1 VTSTGFSNTRAAVDR
16 ILDEVAAEVGLDDFG
31 DPSFRDGLEAV
42 YAAATT
48 QAGLTPIG
56 LAVFDG
62 QVRGSLRNRLRVT
75 DWHRRHPELART
87 TVERPLFIVGL
98 SRTGTTALS
107 QLLAA
112 DPANRS
118 LLGWEANQ
126 SVPPPTRDGYAT
138 DARFEAARASDG
150 LLDAINPG
158 FKAIHHD
165 PPGQP
170 VECAVVLAQHFL
182 SASLSTCFNVPDY
195 DAWMLAADGRAAY
208 AYHRQVL
215 QVLQSEYG
223 GNWQL
228 KSPVHCHFITALHDV
243 YPDARFVVTHRDPV
257 KAVASV
263 MSLVESLTG
272 TFSDA
277 DHHRYIA
284 QHWPVMVQAMC
295 DRVLDFR
302 DAHPDARFHDLPYEQ
317 LVRDPVGAVRDVYR
331 SLGRELSPRAEDRM
345 RTHARAA
352 PQGVHGTHTY
362 RLTDFGLTRD
372 EVAERFTRYY
382 ERFDVPR
389 EDA

>member
-1 VTSTGFSNTRAAVDR
+1 MTSITANTRAAIDR
-16 ILDEVAAEVGLDDFG
+16 MLDEVATEVGLDDFG

-42 YAAATT
+42 HASATI
-48 QAGLTPIG
+48 QAGLSPMG

-75 DWHRRHPELART
+75 DWHRRHPDLAASR
-87 TVERPLFIVGL
+87 VEQPLFIVGL

-107 QLLAA
+107 QLLAC

-118 LLGWEANQ
+118 LLGWEASQ
-126 SVPPPTRDGYAT
+126 SVPPPTRAEYAS

-158 FKAIHHD
+158 FKAIHND
-165 PPGQP
+165 PADQP

-195 DAWMLAADGRAAY
+195 DEWMLAADGHGAY

-215 QVLQSEYG
+215 QVLQSDCAG
-223 GNWQL
+223 RWQL
-228 KSPVHCHFITALHDV
+228 KSPVHCHFISALYDT
-243 YPDARFVVTHRDPV
+243 YPDACFVVTHRDPV

-263 MSLVESLTG
+263 LSLVESLTG

-284 QHWPVMVQAMC
+284 QHWPVMVQSMC

-302 DAHPDARFHDLPYEQ
+302 DHCPDAPFHDMPYEQ
-317 LVRDPVGAVRDVYR
+317 LVRDPVGAVRDLYR
-331 SLGRELSPRAEDRM
+331 TFGRELLPQAEEAM
-345 RTHARAA
+345 RVHADAT

-362 RLTDFGLTRD
+362 RLADFGLTRD

>member
-1 VTSTGFSNTRAAVDR
+1 MTSITADTRAAVDR

-42 YAAATT
+42 HASATT
-48 QAGLTPIG
+48 QAGLSPMG

-75 DWHRRHPELART
+75 DWHRRHPDLAGT
-87 TVERPLFIVGL
+87 LVEHPLFIVGL

-107 QLLAA
+107 QLLAC

-126 SVPPPTRDGYAT
+126 SVPPPTRDEYAV

-165 PPGQP
+165 PADQP

-195 DAWMLAADGRAAY
+195 DEWMLDADGHGAY
-208 AYHRQVL
+208 DYHRQVL
-215 QVLQSEYG
+215 QVLQSHYAG
-223 GNWQL
+223 RWQL
-228 KSPVHCHFITALHDV
+228 KSPVHCHFIGALYDT
-243 YPDARFVVTHRDPV
+243 YPDAGFVVTHRDPV

-263 MSLVESLTG
+263 LSLVESLTG

-302 DAHPDARFHDLPYEQ
+302 DRCPDAPFHDMPYEQ
-317 LVRDPVGAVRDVYR
+317 LVRDPVGAVRDLYR
-331 SLGRELSPRAEDRM
+331 TFGRELSPAAEDAM
-345 RTHARAA
+345 RAHADAV
-352 PQGVHGTHTY
+352 PPGVHGMHTY
-362 RLTDFGLTRD
+362 RLADFGLTRD
-372 EVAERFTRYY
+372 EVAQRFTRYY
-382 ERFDVPR
+382 ERFEVPR